1 MSPVG
6 KMSDKALLEPYD
18 AFSSNSLAFTYRRHS
33 GAYAR
38 LVERIKHLCSGDR
51 LVNVEVHEKE
61 DEVGRW
67 CWCPL

>member
-6 KMSDKALLEPYD
+6 GMSDKALLEPYD
-18 AFSSNSLAFTYRRHS
+18 AFSFAAFTYRRHC

-38 LVERIKHLCSGDR
+38 LVERIKLLCSGDR

-61 DEVGRW
+61 DEVG
-67 CWCPL
+67 